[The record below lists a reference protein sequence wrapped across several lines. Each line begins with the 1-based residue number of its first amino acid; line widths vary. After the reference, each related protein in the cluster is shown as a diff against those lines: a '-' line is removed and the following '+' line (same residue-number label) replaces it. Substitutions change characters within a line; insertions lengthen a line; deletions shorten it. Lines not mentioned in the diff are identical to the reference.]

1 MKTILSLIFSSI
13 IILLDAQTFSVN
25 GTLTPQQLVNQ
36 KLLGGGVIA
45 TNITYIGNPKSI
57 GFFKVKNKPNPWPAN
72 KDSLGLD
79 SGLFLT
85 SGVYDDLGTGPLPA
99 NQSVFNGPANNFQ
112 SFQSLAGSS
121 TGDVDL
127 TALAGNSTQDA
138 AVLEFDFEPQG
149 DKLEFKFI
157 FASEEYNDYVNS
169 INDVFGFFVN
179 GVNVTLAK
187 TNIAL
192 IPNSTAPITIN
203 SVNNGSSGSGAAGA
217 GPCVNCTYYRDNWN
231 SEINGVYDGYTTVLT
246 AKLNV
251 ECGKTY
257 HIKIAIAD
265 VSDHIFDSGV
275 FLEANSFKS
284 SQLFIANNTNLN
296 DVQQYKDII
305 YEGCVVDTITFDRGS
320 PKPIVESYKIDYTGS
335 TATAADFI
343 DPLPDSL
350 TFNVNEQK
358 GQLILK
364 TKDNDGIEGP
374 ELLRL
379 LVKLPQIASSC
390 VIQPDTLIE
399 LTIRDKINVKVYSGK
414 DSIYDCPNPKITLS
428 GRMTQGVDKN
438 VYYAWYEKKPSGIGV
453 DTIFRNKVGKVKL
466 DSIFPDRSL
475 NYSKSYYFTAK
486 DFCGKSSIDTI
497 TIGRKP
503 YIAITGTTQ
512 NLFKD
517 CPKDSVLLKGAYDN
531 GVKPY
536 YVNIFGSNNLGLNL
550 SNFENEDTLATNLD
564 SFKIYVKPLAT
575 ATYNIRTQDKCK
587 IFPANLFV
595 SKVNVGVGILPLTG
609 DPLLD
614 STVICEGKNFNIAI
628 NPKGGVR
635 KYKYFWSNGNVIDST
650 ITVSPEKTT
659 RYFYR
664 WTDRCEVDTLL
675 DTILV
680 KVSKVKANFTE
691 NVPALKS
698 GAQGDLLGNF
708 NTTKFDNL
716 TTNNDTSVTHE
727 WYLNGVKISTNKDF
741 EFNLDYDKDNAV
753 KLVSTNSRGCISI
766 YEKPIA
772 AQTFVNVPN
781 VFTPDNDNVNEK
793 FASINKGVV
802 NYNLQIFN
810 RWGALV
816 YESKEPK
823 EGWNG
828 SVNGTKA
835 EDGTYF
841 VVLKY
846 NEREGGKENKYQG
859 YVKLVR

>member
-1 MKTILSLIFSSI
+1 MKKLFFVITTMAIVIMN
-13 IILLDAQTFSVN
+13 AQTFSVN
-25 GTLTPQQLVNQ
+25 GTLTPTQLVNQ

-45 TNITYIGNPKSI
+45 TNITYVGNPKSI
-57 GFFKVKNKPNPWPAN
+57 GFFKLQNKPNPWPSN

-85 SGVYDDLGTGPLPA
+85 SGVYDDLGSGTLPSG
-99 NQSVFNGPANNFQ
+99 QSVFNGPANNFQ
-112 SFQSLAGSS
+112 SFQSLAGFS

-127 TALAGNSTQDA
+127 TALAGNTTQDA

-203 SVNNGSSGSGAAGA
+203 SVNNGSSGSGTAGT

-265 VSDHIFDSGV
+265 VSDHVFDSGV

-296 DVQQYKDII
+296 DVAQYQDIV
-305 YEGCVVDTITFDRGS
+305 YEGCVVDTITFDRGA
-320 PKPIVESYKIDYTGS
+320 PKSIAESYKIDYTGS
-335 TATAADFI
+335 TADTNDFI
-343 DPLPDSL
+343 TDLPDSL
-350 TFNVNEQK
+350 TFNAGEQK

-374 ELLRL
+374 EVLRL
-379 LVKLPQIASSC
+379 LVKIPQVATTC
-390 VIQPDTLIE
+390 PLQPDSLIE
-399 LTIRDKINVKVYSGK
+399 LTIRDKIDVKVFAGK

-428 GRMTQGVDKN
+428 GRMLKGIDKN
-438 VYYAWYEKKPSGIGV
+438 VYYAWYEGSGAPG
-453 DTIFRNKVGKVKL
+453 DTIAKNKVFKVKL
-466 DSIFPDRSL
+466 DSIFPNHAL
-475 NYSKSYYFTAK
+475 FYSKSYFFIAK
-486 DFCGKSSIDTI
+486 DFCGKFSKDTI
-497 TIGRKP
+497 TISRKP
-503 YIAITGTTQ
+503 YDAITGTTQ

-517 CPKDSVLLKGAYDN
+517 CPKDSVLLKGAYDK
-531 GVKPY
+531 GMKPY
-536 YVNIFGSNNLGLNL
+536 YVNIFGSDNPALNL
-550 SNFENEDTLATNLD
+550 SHFENEDTLATNVD

-575 ATYNIRTQDKCK
+575 TTYNIRVQDKCK
-587 IFPANLFV
+587 IFPTNLFV
-595 SKVNVGVGILPLTG
+595 SKVNVGIGINPLS
-609 DPLLD
+609 DSDQLD
-614 STVICEGKNFNIAI
+614 STVICEGKEFLIKV
-628 NPKGGVR
+628 NPKGGVKPYKLTWR
-635 KYKYFWSNGNVIDST
+635 PGNFADSNYLVGPINTTKYFY
-650 ITVSPEKTT
+650 K
-659 RYFYR
+659 
-664 WTDRCEVDTLL
+664 WTDRCEVDTLN
-675 DTILV
+675 DSILV

-698 GAQGDLLGNF
+698 GIQGDLLGNY
-708 NTTKFDNL
+708 NVTKFNNL
-716 TTNNDTSVTHE
+716 TTNNDTSVSYE
-727 WYLNGVKISTNKDF
+727 WYLNGIKLSTDKDF
-741 EFNLDYDKDNAV
+741 EFNIDYDKDNAV

-766 YEKPIA
+766 FEKPIA
-772 AQTFVNVPN
+772 EQTFFKVPN

-793 FASINKGVV
+793 FASINKGVI

-828 SVNGTKA
+828 SINGKKA

-859 YVKLVR
+859 YVRLVR